1 MNWLQKV
8 SQLRT
13 LAGILHG
20 SRAFGGPYQASFSLS
35 NRCNL
40 RCIHCYFYSPLADR
54 PNFFEVRSARSKQA
68 ELPDAALLRSQQR
81 EDADT
86 ARTAELIDELLA
98 MGTRRFHFSG
108 SGEPFLH
115 PDILDLLS
123 RVKKAG
129 AYCMI
134 NTNGTLLH
142 PPVIDRLMAL
152 GVDSLRVTAMAGR
165 AKTYLA
171 THPGCH
177 PETFERLKQNLL
189 YLAERKA
196 SSRATRPV
204 VTLVYIIV
212 GPNHD
217 GLPDFADFARRVRA
231 DEVSMQAMDDVA
243 DPGLAALVPT
253 EEQTARVRSDL
264 PAITRQLESDGIAH
278 NLAEFAM
285 LFRRKLHATPF
296 YQVIPCYMG
305 WITVRFQVGGLAYAC
320 HRCYEPLGNAY
331 EQKFAEIWRGAA
343 YRRFR
348 RNAHTINRRDGKVA
362 GCDCDSCCHYM
373 ANLRVYRALHP
384 LNGRST
390 RIRQTAPPGTLANDA

>member
-1 MNWLQKV
+1 MNWTQRWA
-8 SQLRT
+8 QLRT
-13 LAGILHG
+13 VCGILHG
-20 SRAFGGPYQASFSLS
+20 SRAFGGPFQASFSLS

-54 PNFFEVRSARSKQA
+54 PNFFDVRSARGKQA
-68 ELPDAALLRSQQR
+68 EIPDAALLRSRQR

-86 ARTAELIDELLA
+86 AKTAALIDELLA
-98 MGTRRFHFSG
+98 IGTRRFHFSG

-134 NTNGTLLH
+134 NTNGTLLL
-142 PPVIDRLMAL
+142 PPVMDKIMAL
-152 GVDSLRVTAMAGR
+152 GVDSLRVTTMAGT
-165 AKTYLA
+165 AETYRA

-177 PETFERLKQNLL
+177 PDTFERLQQNLL
-189 YLAERKA
+189 CLAERKA
-196 SSRATRPV
+196 PSRTARPRL
-204 VTLVYIIV
+204 TLIYVIV

-217 GLPDFADFARRVRA
+217 GLPDFADFARRMRA
-231 DEVSMQAMDDVA
+231 DAVSLQAMDDVA

-253 EEQTARVRSDL
+253 DEQSARVRRDL
-264 PAITRQLESDGIAH
+264 PAAARRLESGGIAH

-285 LFRRKLHATPF
+285 LFNRRLHATAL

-305 WITVRFQVGGLAYAC
+305 WISVRFQVGGLAYAC

-331 EQKFAEIWRGAA
+331 EQKFAEIWRSAA

-348 RNAHTINRRDGKVA
+348 LEAHTLNRRGAKVA
-362 GCDCDSCCHYM
+362 GCDCDGCCHYM

-384 LNGRST
+384 LKGRAT
-390 RIRQTAPPGTLANDA
+390 RLRQTAPPGTPADDG